1 MTLGIVMLITAL
13 IAFFVTSLLGIFLVP
28 YLKKLKYGQT
38 IKDIGPTWHQQKQ
51 GTPTM
56 GGMMFIVG
64 CLAAVIVGLLTL
76 LILEDFNVVTVQM
89 IRVVAGCAMALAY
102 GMMGFVDDYIKV
114 VKKRNLG
121 LRAREK
127 LLIQFLIAIGYL
139 YLLEV
144 SGGVS
149 TLVDIPFLGQFD
161 LGWFYYPLMLFII
174 IGTTNA
180 VNLTDGVDGLAGSVT
195 FIVAIGFLAIA
206 ARLQFSYVSILA
218 VALAASCLGFLVW
231 NLHPAKVFMGDTGS
245 MFLGGAV
252 VALAFGIDM
261 PVLLVII
268 GFVYF
273 VEALSVILQVISFKT
288 TGKRIFKMSPIHH
301 HFELC
306 GWSEMKIVIVFSL
319 VSAVCGVLAYFAAP
333 LV

>member
-1 MTLGIVMLITAL
+1 MTLGIVMLITAVV
-13 IAFFVTSLLGIFLVP
+13 AFLVTSLLGGFLVP

-38 IKDIGPTWHQQKQ
+38 IKEIGPTWHQQKQ

-56 GGMMFIVG
+56 GGIMFVVG
-64 CLAAVIVGLLTL
+64 LLAAVTVGLLTL
-76 LILEDFNVVTVQM
+76 FILEDFNVVKVQF
-89 IRVVAGCAMALAY
+89 IRVFAGCAMALAY

-127 LLIQFLIAIGYL
+127 LLIQFLISIGYL
-139 YLLEV
+139 YVLEV

-149 TLVDIPFLGQFD
+149 TLVDITFLGQFD
-161 LGWFYYPLMLFII
+161 LGWFYYPLMMFII

-195 FIVAIGFLAIA
+195 FIVSVGFLAIA
-206 ARLQFSYVSILA
+206 AKLQFSYVSILA

-245 MFLGGAV
+245 MFLGGIV
-252 VALAFGIDM
+252 TALAFCIDM

-268 GFVYF
+268 GFIYF
-273 VEALSVILQVISFKT
+273 AEALSVILQVISFKT

-301 HFELC
+301 HFEMC

-319 VSAVCGVLAYFAAP
+319 VSAVCGVLAYFAVP